1 MSLGGHGVA
10 PIVTLCGSMRFFRQM
25 LAVAADLTA
34 RGHVV
39 LAPFPIDEST
49 AAERVSELAALHR
62 RKIDMADLV
71 LVVTD
76 ESGHIGDA
84 TQGEIA
90 YARSLGKSV
99 SLRAV
104 TESGDQIGTTIP
116 WPEHWPATGLLP
128 SRAYPPLVRSVT
140 SIGAAHE
147 HYPRA
152 AVPVAVDARAVLVSW
167 HLRRIA
173 HCLVVGQG
181 NTAVSAAMV
190 ISAAEQGA
198 RVVIIDLK
206 AAMVGLR
213 DYPGVVSV
221 ATQPFEAVALIHT
234 IFDEMRQRH
243 LQTSEAVPAVEPLL
257 LVVNEYALLRDSLQ
271 TLYASTKAKGAPR
284 ECPTITELASI
295 VRLGRPG
302 RIHCLL
308 TAESPDFRGTGGEL
322 VDEFGIRLSLGR
334 LSAAAALNIHGDPQA
349 GTDAEAGIRCRGTLT
364 TWDAPGL
371 PIGVQAV
378 EADQD
383 IIRASRRSRVALYER
398 IVVTPPAADPAQA
411 CEDFSSYQEL
421 ALVKAAAHPGLD
433 PLSPAYAPP
442 NWLHVARGSGRE
454 CLFGAPVAGRNVS
467 EYARGYQDALGEVAA
482 KWAEHGPDAVRAYIR
497 DYQPHPGEDGD
508 VA

>member
-1 MSLGGHGVA
+1 MSVGGHGV
-10 PIVTLCGSMRFFRQM
+10 PSVVTLCGSMRFFGQM
-25 LAVAADLTA
+25 LAVAADLTVG
-34 RGHVV
+34 GHIV
-39 LAPFPIDEST
+39 LAPFPVDASSDG
-49 AAERVSELAALHR
+49 ARADELAALHR

-90 YARSLGKSV
+90 YARSRGKSV

-104 TESGDQIGTTIP
+104 TASGDQIGTTIP
-116 WPEHWPATGLLP
+116 WPAHWPATAGQLP

-140 SIGAAHE
+140 SVGAAHE

-152 AVPVAVDARAVLVSW
+152 AVPVAVDAAAVLVSW

-181 NTAVSAAMV
+181 NAAVSAAMV
-190 ISAAEQGA
+190 IRAAEQGA
-198 RVVIIDLK
+198 RVVIIDPK

-221 ATQPFEAVALIHT
+221 ATHPFEAVALIHT
-234 IFDEMRQRH
+234 IFDDMRQRQI
-243 LQTSEAVPAVEPLL
+243 QTSEAVNHVEPLL
-257 LVVNEYALLRDSLQ
+257 LVVNEYAVLRDSLEK
-271 TLYASTKAKGAPR
+271 LYAATKVPGGPR

-308 TAESPDFRGTGGEL
+308 TAESPDLRPGAGGEL

-334 LSAAAALNIHGDPQA
+334 LSATEALSIHGDPRT
-349 GTDAEAGIRCRGTLT
+349 GTDVEVGIRGRGALT
-364 TWDAPGL
+364 IWEAPGL
-371 PIGVQAV
+371 PMRVQAV

-383 IIRASRRSRVALYER
+383 LIDALRRSRVALYER

-411 CEDFSSYQEL
+411 CEDFSSYQKL
-421 ALVKAAAHPGLD
+421 PLVTAAAHPELD
-433 PLSPAYAPP
+433 PLSPAFAPP
-442 NWLHVARGSGRE
+442 DWLATCPPRPRASVPVRRPGGGRQVRFGVLAWLSGR
-454 CLFGAPVAGRNVS
+454 FGRGRH
-467 EYARGYQDALGEVAA
+467 EV
-482 KWAEHGPDAVRAYIR
+482 GR
-497 DYQPHPGEDGD
+497 
-508 VA
+508 